1 MIALPIQTKK
11 FAFSQELNRVSRRLN
26 ALQNMLF
33 EKYGIDTIYIG
44 AGSSLAVLDHVLQ
57 GKELVMRDLDT
68 FACIEEEMT
77 ADKART
83 MGQYLESPEIGR
95 FSQHDVRPRRRGNPN
110 LPAPE
115 AYDYNAGF
123 GLFLV
128 DDADTILD
136 LTVFHSHSDLLLNGI
151 MNVDRVRIR
160 LEHGTSLVEQ
170 LAPLL
175 TIEEVSLVTAGV
187 EDEFAGYK
195 SWTNS
200 SAELVNEF
208 DVKRA
213 PLETIL
219 RIIRGFAK
227 FARPNLTESTE
238 FKLRRL
244 MSLAEENN
252 RSFYS
257 IRGLIKILND
267 RNVVWELQVLR
278 RIGGLKKL
286 GGQGRQEIENLLR
299 LIDRFE
305 NDTITIQ
312 DEIHEARVRLEK
324 LEHEMKLEGVA

>member
-1 MIALPIQTKK
+1 
-11 FAFSQELNRVSRRLN
+11 
-26 ALQNMLF
+26 
-33 EKYGIDTIYIG
+33 
-44 AGSSLAVLDHVLQ
+44 
-57 GKELVMRDLDT
+57 MRDLDI

-110 LPAPE
+110 LPTPE

-136 LTVFHSHSDLLLNGI
+136 LTVFHSHADLLLNGI

-160 LEHGTSLVEQ
+160 LEHGTNLVQQ
-170 LAPLL
+170 LMPLL
-175 TIEEVSLVTAGV
+175 RAENTNLPSVGV
-187 EDEFAGYK
+187 EDEFAGYP
-195 SWTNS
+195 SWVNS

-227 FARPNLTESTE
+227 FDRPNLTENTE
-238 FKLRRL
+238 AKLRRL
-244 MSLAEENN
+244 MSLAEENI

-278 RIGGLKKL
+278 QIGGLKKL
-286 GGQGRQEIENLLR
+286 GGQGRKEIENLLR
-299 LIDRFE
+299 LIDRFGC
-305 NDTITIQ
+305 DTIAVQ
-312 DEIHEARVRLEK
+312 DEVREARIRLEK